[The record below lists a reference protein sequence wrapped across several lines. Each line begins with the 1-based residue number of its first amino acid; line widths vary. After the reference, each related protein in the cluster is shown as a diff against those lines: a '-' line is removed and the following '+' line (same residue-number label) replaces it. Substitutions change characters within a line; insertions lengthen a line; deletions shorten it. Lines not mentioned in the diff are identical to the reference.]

1 MIHTRHKPLEEI
13 LQMLSGATKV
23 AVLGCGGCVAFYR
36 TGGAAQVRELAE
48 KLGEHLQV
56 VSLGVSN
63 RQCYLCREEELSG
76 LRDAERIRKIARELE
91 GFDRLEEVEAVLSL
105 ACGVGVQNLAGLL
118 ELPVYPAQNTLF
130 MGRRRVEGDFDIE
143 LCVGCGDC
151 VLGYTGGICPVTRCS
166 KSLMNGPCGGVFNGL
181 CEVSRATGEEIPCA
195 WVEIYRRLKKL
206 GRLEELRRIREPRS
220 HAASGIPRRV
230 KVQEGAG

>member
-13 LQMLSGATKV
+13 LQMLSGRKV
-23 AVLGCGGCVAFYR
+23 ALLGCGGCVAFYR

-48 KLGEHLQV
+48 RLRGHVEV
-56 VSLGVSN
+56 VALGVSN
-63 RQCYLCREEELSG
+63 RQCYLCREDELSELG
-76 LRDAERIRKIARELE
+76 SADRIRKIARELE
-91 GFDRLEEVEAVLSL
+91 GFDRLEEAEAVLSL
-105 ACGVGVQNLAGLL
+105 ACGVGVQNLAELL

-143 LCVGCGDC
+143 LCAGCGDC
-151 VLGYTGGICPVTRCS
+151 VLGYTGGICPVTKCS

-206 GRLEELRRIREPRS
+206 NRLQEMRRIREPRS

-230 KVQEGAG
+230 RVQEEAE